1 MDRNQK
7 KKLDLQYHLQQAA
20 KASHAN
26 KWILEDRMVPISQ
39 SLHYF
44 DSVVSSVA
52 CFAGGH
58 RTMYQTHGCRDGK
71 RHLMSCHTMRMK
83 VL

>member
-7 KKLDLQYHLQQAA
+7 K
-20 KASHAN
+20 
-26 KWILEDRMVPISQ
+26 LEFSGLR
-39 SLHYF
+39 YF

-58 RTMYQTHGCRDGK
+58 RTMYQTHGCRDRK
-71 RHLMSCHTMRMK
+71 RHLHVMSHDAGESALIK
-83 VL
+83 S